1 MDCDKKGFF
10 DIDDGSVYVVAEIGM
25 THDGSFG
32 LAVKLTEAAIDSGA
46 HVIKYQWHI
55 AEAETTRAAPTPPY
69 FTNENRFD
77 YFNRT
82 QFSVDQFRSLA
93 DLCRENNVIPCVS
106 VFSIESV
113 HCAQEAGFDI
123 IKIPSGE
130 VTNIPMLRVVR
141 ETGLPVI
148 LSSGMSNWDELDQA
162 VDTLGNKKNLC
173 ILQCTSMYPIAD
185 SDTNLLVMDSIKSK
199 TGLSVGYSDHTIGTT
214 ALATAAAMGASVLE
228 FHFTDSR
235 EGKVFRDHQVS
246 ITVDEVLALKADIS
260 QICIL
265 RGSKIKSPQS
275 IELENKHEISFR
287 RGVYPKRSIHKGE
300 IIKREDLILLRP
312 AHGTD
317 AREIDTVIGSKAVQE
332 LKAYAAIKHKVD
344 FL

>member
-1 MDCDKKGFF
+1 MDGDKKGFF

-69 FTNENRFD
+69 FTNEKRFD

-93 DLCRENNVIPCVS
+93 DLCRGNNVIPCVS

-173 ILQCTSMYPIAD
+173 ILQCTSMYPTPAAK
-185 SDTNLLVMDSIKSK
+185 V
-199 TGLSVGYSDHTIGTT
+199 GLNIIGELRRRYNTSVGLSDHTLTG
-214 ALATAAAMGASVLE
+214 ATAVAAVALGVTVIE
-228 FHFTDSR
+228 KHFTISKLLYGPDARFSLDPDEFKR
-235 EGKVFRDHQVS
+235 LVNDVQYVSCAINSSVNKDDIGHFSEMKQVFQKS
-246 ITVDEVLALKADIS
+246 IVAKTAIKKGEVLTMDNLAFKKPGTGIPASRVDN
-260 QICIL
+260 IL
-265 RGSKIKSPQS
+265 GKTYASDASTDDMINIKCV
-275 IELENKHEISFR
+275 K
-287 RGVYPKRSIHKGE
+287 
-300 IIKREDLILLRP
+300 
-312 AHGTD
+312 
-317 AREIDTVIGSKAVQE
+317 
-332 LKAYAAIKHKVD
+332 
-344 FL
+344 